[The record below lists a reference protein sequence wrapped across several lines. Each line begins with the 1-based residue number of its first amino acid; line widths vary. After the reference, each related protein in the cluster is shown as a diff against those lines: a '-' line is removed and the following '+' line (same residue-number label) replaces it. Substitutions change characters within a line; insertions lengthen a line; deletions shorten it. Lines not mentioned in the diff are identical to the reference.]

1 MILKVQVHG
10 ARSYAVGDEIWHES
24 LVDAIIAEAETI
36 ATYAGCDLLES
47 PARAHR
53 AALRDRIIGEMTS
66 ALVSAGDEY
75 RAPDGVLY
83 SLIDEPMLGPLAGE
97 GRLSPVSSRPPEPI
111 VDQVLRFEDLP
122 LGSAGTRRA
131 IVRWS
136 DGTESVAMTW
146 YGDEIL
152 VCEGDL
158 IGKRQA
164 KSARC
169 TSAEIATGSSR
180 RGAARRGS
188 VAARWDALR

>member
-1 MILKVQVHG
+1 MILKVHVEG
-10 ARSYAVGDEIWHES
+10 ACSYIVGDEIWHES
-24 LVDAIIAEAETI
+24 LPDAIITEAETI
-36 ATYAGCDLLES
+36 ATYAGSDLLES

-53 AALRDRIIGEMTS
+53 AALRDRIVRELTS
-66 ALVSAGDEY
+66 ALVSVGDEY

-83 SLIDEPMLGPLAGE
+83 SLIDERTLGPLAGE
-97 GRLSPVSSRPPEPI
+97 GRLSPVSSRAPEPI

-152 VCEGDL
+152 VSEGDL
-158 IGKRQA
+158 IGKTAGQIR
-164 KSARC
+164 SLHF
-169 TSAEIATGSSR
+169 R
-180 RGAARRGS
+180 RDRDWLQS
-188 VAARWDALR
+188 